1 MSEDRSR
8 EDELS
13 GRKQKHAS
21 AFELLVTM
29 SVLGWE
35 AFRSVARILARKSSG
50 ETSSTVLSHP
60 EPLLLDRAADK
71 AGTPSGR
78 DLDLETPESAH
89 RADWG
94 TLLVALAFAASVTA
108 GVGFLIFYWS
118 GGGNM
123 LLGGTLA
130 LCLGFFGAALVLS
143 ARWLMRHREA
153 VEPRE
158 DFSSSDTEREAA
170 FEDYC
175 AGAREVRSR
184 ALLKWMAAVG
194 LGMFATM
201 FVSLMRGLGSPSGQS
216 LFDTVWKRGQRLMTA
231 DGKPVTSNSLQPGDS
246 ITVFPEDSI
255 GSEKA
260 QTVLIRVNA
269 QLLRLPGD
277 RSDWAP
283 MGYLAYSR
291 VCTHAGCPVGLYEA
305 ESHLLLCPCHQ
316 STFNVLDAAQPT
328 GGPAARPLP
337 QLPLY
342 ADADGNLR
350 AGSGFSEPPGPGFW
364 EMP

>member
-1 MSEDRSR
+1 MSEDDSR
-8 EDELS
+8 GDRVS
-13 GRKQKHAS
+13 SRNRKHVTG
-21 AFELLVTM
+21 FELLVAV

-35 AFRSVARILARKSSG
+35 ALRSVARVVSRGPSAKASSPA
-50 ETSSTVLSHP
+50 SPQP
-60 EPLLLDRAADK
+60 EPLLLEPSADET
-71 AGTPSGR
+71 GTPSGR
-78 DLDLETPESAH
+78 NLDLETPQSAH
-89 RADWG
+89 RAAWG
-94 TLLVALAFAASVTA
+94 ALLVGCAFAASITA
-108 GVGFLIFYWS
+108 GVGFLILYWS

-158 DFSSSDTEREAA
+158 ELSSSENEREGALD
-170 FEDYC
+170 DYC

-184 ALLKWMAAVG
+184 ALLKWMAAAG

-201 FVSLMRGLGSPSGQS
+201 FVSLMRGLGSPPGPS
-216 LFDTVWKRGQRLMTA
+216 LFDTVWKSGQRLMTA
-231 DGKPVTSNSLQPGDS
+231 DGKPVTANSLQPGDS

-260 QTVLIRVNA
+260 QTVLIRVNE
-269 QLLRLPGD
+269 QLLRLPQD

-316 STFNVLDAAQPT
+316 STFNVLEAAQPT

-364 EMP
+364 GMP

>member
-1 MSEDRSR
+1 MSEDDSR
-8 EDELS
+8 GDEVS
-13 GRKQKHAS
+13 SRNRKHVT
-21 AFELLVTM
+21 AFELLVAV

-35 AFRSVARILARKSSG
+35 ALRSIARVVSRGHNAKASSPA
-50 ETSSTVLSHP
+50 SPQP
-60 EPLLLDRAADK
+60 EPLLLEPSADK
-71 AGTPSGR
+71 TNTPSGR
-78 DLDLETPESAH
+78 DLDLETPESPH
-89 RADWG
+89 RAEWG
-94 TLLVALAFAASVTA
+94 TLFVAAAFAAAVMA
-108 GVGFLIFYWS
+108 GVSFLILYWS

-123 LLGGTLA
+123 LLGSSLA
-130 LCLGFFGAALVLS
+130 LCLGFFGVALVLS
-143 ARWLMRHREA
+143 ARWLMRHRVA

-158 DFSSSDTEREAA
+158 EFSPPEAEREAA
-170 FEDYC
+170 LEDYC

-194 LGMFATM
+194 LGMVATM
-201 FVSLMRGLGSPSGQS
+201 FVSLMRGLGSPPGPS

-231 DGKPVTSNSLQPGDS
+231 DGKPVTASSLQPGDS
-246 ITVFPEDSI
+246 ITVFPEDGI

-260 QTVLIRVNA
+260 QTVLIRVNER
-269 QLLRLPGD
+269 LLRLPQG

-316 STFNVLDAAQPT
+316 STFNVLEAAQPT

-364 EMP
+364 GTP